1 MNNTITKLLQQY
13 SIDTTDIEIQLELAK
28 AYFDIQQYASAVS
41 YLNRIAETSEDDDVV
56 YESLLLLAHC
66 FFLQGNRSS
75 HNKVSLYHAVALKPK
90 RPEAY
95 FLLCREFEIE
105 EPFQAYAYA
114 NISIEYKDNSK
125 RVTSLPFEYE
135 HYKAVFQKAINAWHS
150 WKIEESKEILYD
162 LHINYEMSEF
172 YNELVVNNL
181 NSCGWPEKNNKIE
194 EPKIV
199 DIEPKKPKWAV
210 TDYPTLEI
218 TTVIPTKG
226 CVVDCVFCPQEI
238 LKKSYTDEMRF
249 MTMADFKKAI
259 DKVPNNVRII
269 FSGFIE
275 PFMNKHCSDMMIYA
289 YEKGHPIAAFT
300 TGIGMTLDDV
310 EKIKHI
316 PFDDGPNSGF
326 TLHLP
331 DKEHLAKHP
340 ITKRYIS
347 VLKAIKKAKFSSF
360 YLMSMGDVHEEVEKL
375 GIWKKEDIHIPVM
388 WSRAGNLKGEAQM
401 KPELRKVMDR
411 VRDASEYNS
420 ENYVEG
426 ELTCGCVEDLYHNIL
441 LPNGDVSLCCMD
453 YGLKH
458 ITGNLYEQSFEDSIP
473 DNNQSFSLCNGCEN
487 AIPIKDKLAN
497 KSLGDKLIDNQAGL
511 NDEISL
517 EKDIIKIN
525 ETSKWGG
532 DIYEKKTLLPKV
544 NTDNEPTIVVV
555 DNFLENPDEVRE
567 LALSMSDE
575 YKKRGSVG
583 IRSKPYPHRDIY
595 RPIFEK
601 LLGIKT
607 DDSEWA
613 GNGGTHGCYQWSPAE
628 TGQVVHCD
636 ATDWAGIIF
645 LSPDAPPRTGTWL
658 MKHKET
664 GKKMRQE
671 GLEDVFVGNQAQW
684 DTHPFEKIDD
694 IANVYNRLI
703 LWNGRHLH
711 TAGSYFGESIDNSRL
726 YQVFFFNEKK

>member
-13 SIDTTDIEIQLELAK
+13 STDTTDIEIQLELAK

-56 YESLLLLAHC
+56 YESLLLLANC

-487 AIPIKDKLAN
+487 AIPVKDKLAN

-544 NTDNEPTIVVV
+544 NADNEPTIVVV

-583 IRSKPYPHRDIY
+583 IRSKPYPYGEIY

-671 GLEDVFVGNQAQW
+671 GLEDVFIGNQAQW

>member
-13 SIDTTDIEIQLELAK
+13 SIDTTGIEIQLELAK

-41 YLNRIAETSEDDDVV
+41 YLNRIAETSKDDDVV
-56 YESLLLLAHC
+56 YESLLLLANC

-125 RVTSLPFEYE
+125 RITSLPFEYE

-181 NSCGWPEKNNKIE
+181 NNCGWPEKNNKIE

-259 DKVPNNVRII
+259 DKVPNDVRII

-583 IRSKPYPHRDIY
+583 IRSKPYPYGDIY

-613 GNGGTHGCYQWSPAE
+613 GDGGTHGCYQWSPAE

-671 GLEDVFVGNQAQW
+671 GLEDVFIGNQAQW